1 MKPQII
7 VNCAMSADGKIAL
20 PTRMQTRISS
30 DEDMRRV
37 HELRNSVDLI
47 VVGVETVIADDPGLL
62 VNPAYVSELRNP
74 ARLVL
79 DSDGRSPED
88 ASIFDGKAKTI
99 VATSEECTRDFP
111 GAEVIRCGEERVDLG
126 SLMSILRDRGFSSIL
141 VEGGGEVIW
150 SFFRQGL
157 VDEFKVFVGSM
168 IIGGRNS
175 PTPADGEGFLSLKET
190 VKLDLINVIEL
201 SDGVLLE
208 YMVRK

>member
-1 MKPQII
+1 
-7 VNCAMSADGKIAL
+7 MSADGKIAL
-20 PTRMQTRISS
+20 PTRTQTRISS

-62 VNPAYVSELRNP
+62 VNPAYVSEVRNP

-99 VATSEECTRDFP
+99 VATSEKCTRDFP
-111 GAEVIRCGEERVDLG
+111 DAEVIRCGKERVDLG
-126 SLMSILRDRGFSSIL
+126 NLMSILRDRGFSSVL

-175 PTPADGEGFLSLKET
+175 PTPADGEGFLSLEET
-190 VKLDLINVIEL
+190 VKLDLINATEL

-208 YMVRK
+208 YMVKK